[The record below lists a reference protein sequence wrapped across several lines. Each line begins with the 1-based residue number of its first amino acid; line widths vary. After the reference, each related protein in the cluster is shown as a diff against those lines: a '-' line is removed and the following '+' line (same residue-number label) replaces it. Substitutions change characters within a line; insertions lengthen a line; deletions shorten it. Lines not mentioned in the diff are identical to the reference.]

1 MTNSFIEYI
10 KLHLVSLHQD
20 SDKLQELLDNF
31 EGDYDSDEYRDL
43 EITDIENTGELFATS
58 HLLSVARD
66 ILGIQTEEK

>member
-43 EITDIENTGELFATS
+43 EIEDIRNGGEMYATQ
-58 HLLSVARD
+58 HLLSMA
-66 ILGIQTEEK
+66 EEMLA